1 MSMFGVDVSHW
12 NYGTLKNDTGIWRY
26 IKGSADFVICKLTE
40 GISFVDD
47 KALELQEFFT
57 TKNIGYY
64 HYLRPETVGD
74 AAREAAHFVNQLALV
89 GAIGKAV
96 LAVDVEGDAFTYN
109 DIDGYTR
116 RFCDCVYAATKVRP
130 MLYTSESMLPLFD
143 HTCAGNYGLWVAKWD
158 SVIPPN
164 TAPWAFYAIHQ
175 FKVWS
180 TAGGKIDLNVFN
192 GDETAWKKY
201 AMQHE

>member
-1 MSMFGVDVSHW
+1 MAMFGVDVSHW

-40 GISFVDD
+40 GETFVDD

-96 LAVDVEGDAFTYN
+96 LAVDVESDAFTYPMF
-109 DIDGYTR
+109 DIYTR
-116 RFCDCVYAATKVRP
+116 KFCDCVHEATKVRP
-130 MLYTSESMLPLFD
+130 MLYTSESMLPFFG
-143 HTCAGNYGLWVAKWD
+143 HTCAGNYGLWVAKWN
-158 SVIPPN
+158 SEN
-164 TAPWAFYAIHQ
+164 APKTTPWSFYAIHQ
-175 FKVWS
+175 FTVYHDNDKS
-180 TAGGKIDLNVFN
+180 IDLNVFN
-192 GDETAWKKY
+192 GNETAWKKY

>member
-1 MSMFGVDVSHW
+1 MAMFGVDVSHW
-12 NYGTLKNDTGIWRY
+12 NYDALKNDTGIWRY
-26 IKGSADFVICKLTE
+26 IKGSADFVIYKLTE

-64 HYLRPETVGD
+64 HYLRPETVED
-74 AAREAAHFVNQLALV
+74 AAREAAHFVNRLALI

-96 LAVDVEGDAFTYN
+96 LAVDVEGDAFTYKDF
-109 DIDGYTR
+109 DIYAR
-116 RFCDCVYAATKVRP
+116 QFCDCVYSATKVRP
-130 MLYTSESMLPLFD
+130 MLYTSESMLPFFG

-158 SVIPPN
+158 SARDPQ
-164 TAPWAFYAIHQ
+164 TAPWGFYAIHQ
-175 FKVWS
+175 FSVFRDTS
-180 TAGGKIDLNVFN
+180 GHLDLDVFN

-201 AMQHE
+201 AMQNE